1 MSEKLSVDFET
12 AEFLKKNFNS
22 VRSRIE
28 AVSNGADIR
37 IVGATKTVDASVI
50 NYAAENLGLTDI
62 GENRV
67 QELVAKYDSLQKDR
81 LNIHFIGRLQTN
93 KVKYIIDKVCLIQS
107 VDSIG
112 LAAEIDKQAKKHG
125 RIMDILIEVN
135 VAGELSKGGAA
146 PDEVVGL
153 AEKISGLPNV
163 RLVGLMSVP
172 PKDDGDEEYRI
183 HFKKTGELLETLEKN
198 RLVDV
203 GHPVLSMGMSDSY
216 ECAVEC
222 GANMVRIGSAL
233 FGARDYKVKKQN

>member
-12 AEFLKKNFNS
+12 AEFLKKNFNN
-22 VRSRIE
+22 VRSRIK
-28 AVSNGADIR
+28 AASNGADVKL
-37 IVGATKTVDASVI
+37 VGATKTVDASVI

-107 VDSIG
+107 VDTVE
-112 LAAEIDKQAKKHG
+112 LAAEIDKQARKHG
-125 RIMDILIEVN
+125 RIMDVLIEVN
-135 VAGELSKGGAA
+135 IAGEISKGGAA
-146 PDEVVGL
+146 PDDVVDL
-153 AEKISGLPNV
+153 AEKISELPNV

-172 PKDDGDEEYRI
+172 PKDDSEEEYRV
-183 HFKKTGELLETLEKN
+183 HFKKTGKLLEILRER
-198 RLVDV
+198 RLVAV
-203 GHPVLSMGMSDSY
+203 ENPVLSMGMSDSY
-216 ECAVEC
+216 ESAVEC

-233 FGARDYKVKKQN
+233 FGARDYNVKKQN

>member
-12 AEFLKKNFNS
+12 AEFLKKNFNN
-22 VRSRIE
+22 VRSRIK
-28 AVSNGADIR
+28 AASNGADVKL
-37 IVGATKTVDASVI
+37 VGATKTVDASVI

-107 VDSIG
+107 VDTVE
-112 LAAEIDKQAKKHG
+112 LAAEIDKQARKHG
-125 RIMDILIEVN
+125 RIMDVLIEVN
-135 VAGELSKGGAA
+135 IAGEISKGGAA
-146 PDEVVGL
+146 PDDVVDL
-153 AEKISGLPNV
+153 AEKISEMPNV

-172 PKDDGDEEYRI
+172 PKDDSEEEYRI
-183 HFKKTGELLETLEKN
+183 HFKETGELLEILREK
-198 RLVDV
+198 RLVAV
-203 GHPVLSMGMSDSY
+203 ENPVLSMGMSDSY
-216 ECAVEC
+216 ESAVEC

-233 FGARDYKVKKQN
+233 FGARDYNVKKQN